1 MNNLIEKTTGIK
13 NSIVYTLAGAVL
25 ALIIAFST
33 AGINDSGE
41 RTVVQWPN
49 GTTFVKFEE
58 GMFWSLFGS
67 TWTYSDVVSLDFE
80 DKPVDAGDGRYTA
93 GTGTPVRYQDG
104 GTGTVYGVARFGLP
118 TNEED
123 MLKTHRAFRSEGG
136 LRDKMFGPLL
146 REILNLTAGL
156 VTSEEAYAEKRNE
169 YSRWGEDQVTNGK
182 YQTTL
187 VERTIVVEPEE
198 LNADGGVIKKAVV
211 RVQNIPEIELTSD
224 GVTPYHGISP
234 LSDYGIS
241 VTGFSLTDW
250 TFEPK
255 TLEQISLKR
264 SANMAIITAQANAS
278 KAKQEKL
285 QAIAEGQRNVATAQ
299 YTEEVEKAK
308 QVVIAER
315 AREVAVIAASQA
327 VSVNEQNY
335 LAGVQDVKAANEYA
349 KAVELRTKADADA
362 RKRMILADGALTQ
375 KLEAYITVNGMYAQ
389 QFGKQKWVPELIMGA
404 GGEGATG
411 SAAADMISLL
421 TTKTAR
427 DLSLDMS
434 IVK

>member
-1 MNNLIEKTTGIK
+1 
-13 NSIVYTLAGAVL
+13 
-25 ALIIAFST
+25 
-33 AGINDSGE
+33 
-41 RTVVQWPN
+41 
-49 GTTFVKFEE
+49 
-58 GMFWSLFGS
+58 
-67 TWTYSDVVSLDFE
+67 
-80 DKPVDAGDGRYTA
+80 
-93 GTGTPVRYQDG
+93 
-104 GTGTVYGVARFGLP
+104 
-118 TNEED
+118 
-123 MLKTHRAFRSEGG
+123 
-136 LRDKMFGPLL
+136 
-146 REILNLTAGL
+146 
-156 VTSEEAYAEKRNE
+156 
-169 YSRWGEDQVTNGK
+169 
-182 YQTTL
+182 
-187 VERTIVVEPEE
+187 
-198 LNADGGVIKKAVV
+198 
-211 RVQNIPEIELTSD
+211 
-224 GVTPYHGISP
+224 
-234 LSDYGIS
+234 
-241 VTGFSLTDW
+241 
-250 TFEPK
+250 
-255 TLEQISLKR
+255 LEQISLKR

-375 KLEAYITVNGMYAQ
+375 KLEAYITVNGLYAQ